1 MEAEGG
7 WEDRE
12 PGSEGA
18 LAFPWCL
25 KPGDGNLGRK

>member
-7 WEDRE
+7 WEYWE
-12 PGSEGA
+12 SGSEGT

-25 KPGDGNLGRK
+25 KPGDWNLGRN